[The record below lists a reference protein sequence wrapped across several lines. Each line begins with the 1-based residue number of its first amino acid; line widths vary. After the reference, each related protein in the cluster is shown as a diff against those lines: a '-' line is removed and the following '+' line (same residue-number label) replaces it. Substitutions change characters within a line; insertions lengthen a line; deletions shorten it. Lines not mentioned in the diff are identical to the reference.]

1 MCYIVLY
8 FTSPPWRWY
17 FLLTLWLLILPF
29 LLQHLRS
36 AFSRLKSFQVHL
48 QIPAAAFQGVHLLL
62 GFGLDFVFWSG
73 GPFSLTKK
81 KKKKRTKKRERERE
95 ARRKDPYRNALHRTM
110 NFLQPFKCILQNAWV
125 IHYSRFWSVTKGLRN
140 EWWYLLPDVISL
152 ILLIPWPV
160 YLY

>member
-36 AFSRLKSFQVHL
+36 AFSRLKSLQVHL

-81 KKKKRTKKRERERE
+81 KKKKRTRKRERERRE
-95 ARRKDPYRNALHRTM
+95 EKILIEMLSTGQWIFSNHLNVSCRMLEWFITADSEVWQRASEMSDGIF
-110 NFLQPFKCILQNAWV
+110 FLMSFP
-125 IHYSRFWSVTKGLRN
+125 WSSLSPGLCTSIN
-140 EWWYLLPDVISL
+140 
-152 ILLIPWPV
+152 
-160 YLY
+160 

>member
-36 AFSRLKSFQVHL
+36 AFSRLKSLQVHL
-48 QIPAAAFQGVHLLL
+48 QIPAAAFQRVHLLL

-81 KKKKRTKKRERERE
+81 KKKKRTRKRERERRE
-95 ARRKDPYRNALHRTM
+95 EKILIEMLSTGQWIFSNHLNVSCRMLEWFITADSEVWQRASEMSDGIF
-110 NFLQPFKCILQNAWV
+110 FLMSFP
-125 IHYSRFWSVTKGLRN
+125 WSSLSPGLCTSIN
-140 EWWYLLPDVISL
+140 
-152 ILLIPWPV
+152 
-160 YLY
+160 